1 MARFSVWALLSRSRA
16 FACRLL
22 GITLALGL
30 LPGINRPAHAVESG
44 RLLTQYGHTA
54 WRLQDG
60 ELPAPAYPF
69 GQTADGYLWVGT
81 QAGPVRFDGARFVP
95 LDTLTDSRLA
105 NPFVTALLGAR
116 DGSLWI
122 GTSAGLSRWKDGQLT
137 RYAGADDGVFSLA
150 QDEGGT
156 IWLLTGGDK
165 PLCEVAGERV
175 LCHGKEDGL
184 GVSGICCDR
193 MVTDGRGTFWI
204 STDTAVVRW
213 RARTP
218 SRAFPVE
225 AKARSG
231 TPGMLILAR
240 EPNDDL
246 WVGLPMQGAG
256 LGLQQLADE
265 QWKPFAVPGTDGSH
279 LAVQALL
286 RDRHGA
292 LWVGT
297 IDHGIYRIADGQVD
311 HFDSKD
317 GLTSDSIYSFFED
330 SEGNM
335 WVATSAGI
343 DRFRDF
349 KVWSYSTREG
359 LAVDEVDSVM
369 AGRDGKVWIGTANS
383 LDVLDHGRLQSLRA
397 GKELP
402 GTQVTALLED
412 RQGRLWLGIDKG
424 LWIYDAGKFTPI
436 PGKDGKSV
444 DGLVFALAQDTDGDV
459 WASVRSHP
467 RKLVRVR
474 DERVVEEFD
483 VQSSPPIRGLTADR
497 RGGVWLG
504 LASGDLAHSGAYAE
518 KVATHLGQPIEG
530 IVDTDD
536 GMLIAGSSK
545 GLAIVKHG
553 AQRTLTT
560 KDGLPCDAVNGLVSG
575 EGGALWLYMGCGLA
589 RLELADLDRALRD
602 PSHRV
607 SARLFDVLDGVRP
620 GYAPFQ
626 KASRAPDGTLWFAN
640 GVVLQSFDPH
650 AASTPSG
657 PLPVHIEQL
666 VADRKPYA
674 LAGEIRLPALTRN
687 VQFDYTAIGL
697 GVPQRLRFRYRLDGR
712 DRDWMDAGTRRQA
725 FYTDLPPGVYRF
737 RVEAGTGNGPWEEA
751 AKSVSFTVLP
761 AFYQTQWFALLLV
774 VLAALVIW
782 LLFLWRLAHVKVQMR
797 TLFEE
802 RHAERE
808 RIARE
813 LHDTFLQAVQGLM
826 LRFQS
831 AMERIPPSQPAREL
845 MERAL
850 DHADEVIIE
859 GRDRV
864 TQLRAAQRTTA
875 DLSDSLQQMGEAMAR
890 DRHITFS
897 LTTEGTPRLLDPA
910 AGDEVRSIAH
920 EALANAFQHARAAH
934 IDVVLSYG
942 RKYLMLSIVDDG
954 RGFDVDEMIDHGP
967 AGHWGLRGMQERAAS
982 LRARFT
988 VSSKAG
994 AGTAIELTVP
1004 AAMVFRRAGGKWRRP
1019 LDVLRLL
1026 FVSRGSSVRTFHD
1039 DEE

>member
-1 MARFSVWALLSRSRA
+1 MARFSDWALLSGGRA
-16 FACRLL
+16 FACWLL
-22 GITLALGL
+22 GLTLALGL
-30 LPGINRPAHAVESG
+30 LPGINRPAHAVEPG
-44 RLLTQYGHTA
+44 RLLTQYAHTA

-95 LDTLTDSRLA
+95 LDALTDSRLA

-122 GTSAGLSRWKDGQLT
+122 GTAAGLSRWKDGQLT
-137 RYAGADDGVFSLA
+137 RYPGADGGVFSLA
-150 QDEGGT
+150 QDQDGA

-165 PLCEVAGERV
+165 PLCEVAGASV

-184 GVSGICCDR
+184 EVSGICCDR
-193 MVTDGRGTFWI
+193 MVTDHRGTFWMG
-204 STDTAVVRW
+204 TDTAVVRW
-213 RARTP
+213 RPHTP
-218 SRAFPVE
+218 SRSFPLE

-231 TPGMLILAR
+231 TPGVLILAP
-240 EPNDDL
+240 EPNGDL
-246 WVGLPMQGAG
+246 WVGLPMPGAG
-256 LGLQQLADE
+256 LGLQQLVNDR
-265 QWKPFAVPGTDGSH
+265 WTSFALPGIDGSS
-279 LAVQALL
+279 LSVQAML

-297 IDHGIYRIADGQVD
+297 IDHGIYRIADGRVD

-383 LDVLDHGRLQSLRA
+383 LDVLDHGRVQSLRA

-402 GTQVTALLED
+402 GTQVAAMLED
-412 RQGRLWLGIDKG
+412 SQGRLWLGIDKG
-424 LWIYDAGKFTPI
+424 LWIYDAGKFTSV
-436 PGKDGKSV
+436 PGKDGKPV
-444 DGLVFALAQDTDGDV
+444 DGLVFTLAQDIDGDI

-467 RKLVRVR
+467 RKLLRIRDGRVV
-474 DERVVEEFD
+474 DERD
-483 VQSSPPIRGLTADR
+483 VQASPPIRAIAADP
-497 RGGVWLG
+497 RGGVWMG
-504 LASGDLAHSGAYAE
+504 LSSGDLVHSGADGE
-518 KVATHLGQPIEG
+518 KIATHMGRAVEG
-530 IVDTDD
+530 MVVADD
-536 GMLIAGSSK
+536 GLLIAGSGK
-545 GLAIVKHG
+545 GVAVIRG
-553 AQRTLTT
+553 SAQRVLST
-560 KDGLPCDAVNGLVSG
+560 KDGLPCDAVSGLVSG

-589 RLELADLDRALRD
+589 RVEIADLERALRD

-607 SARLFDVLDGVRP
+607 SAQLFDVLDGVRP
-620 GYAPFQ
+620 AYAPFQ
-626 KASRAPDGTLWFAN
+626 KAARAPDGTLWFAD

-650 AASTPSG
+650 AESTQAG
-657 PLPVHIEQL
+657 PLPIHIEQL

-674 LAGEIRLPALTRN
+674 LSGDIRLPALTRN

-697 GVPQRLRFRYRLDGR
+697 AVPQRLRFRYRLDGR
-712 DRDWMDAGTRRQA
+712 DRDWMDAGARRQA
-725 FYTDLPPGVYRF
+725 FYTDLPPGTYHF
-737 RVEAGTGNGPWEEA
+737 RVAASRGDGRWVEA
-751 AKSVSFTVLP
+751 AAGVSFTVLP
-761 AFYQTQWFALLLV
+761 AFYQTSWFVLLV
-774 VLAALVIW
+774 VVVVALLIW
-782 LLFLWRLAHVKVQMR
+782 LLFLWRLAQVKVQMR
-797 TLFEE
+797 ALFDE

-831 AMERIPPSQPAREL
+831 AMERIPPTQPAREL

-864 TQLRAAQRTTA
+864 TQLRASQWQEI
-875 DLSDSLQQMGEAMAR
+875 DLPEALQQLGEELAR
-890 DRHITFS
+890 DSRVTFS
-897 LTTEGTPRLLDPA
+897 LTIEGTPRLLDPA
-910 AGDEVRSIAH
+910 ASDEVRRIAQ
-920 EALANAFQHARAAH
+920 EGLANAFRHAQATH
-934 IDVVLSYG
+934 IDVNLSYG
-942 RKYLMLSIVDDG
+942 RKHLVLSIVDDG
-954 RGFDVDEMIDHGP
+954 LGFDVDDMIENGP
-967 AGHWGLRGMQERAAS
+967 AGHWGLKGMHERAVN
-982 LRARFT
+982 LHARFT
-988 VSSKAG
+988 VSSRAG
-994 AGTAIELTVP
+994 AGSAIELSVP
-1004 AAMVFRRAGGKWRRP
+1004 ASMAFHRATGRWRRP
-1019 LDVLRLL
+1019 LDILRLL
-1026 FVSRGSSVRTFHD
+1026 FVTHGSSVRKFRD